1 MRGIITAAGYVPYH
15 RLDRAAIGAA
25 HGGGGGKGTRSV
37 ASYDEDTTTMG
48 VEAAR
53 LALRSVAPT
62 PVGQLWFSSTS
73 PAYVDKTN
81 ATVVHAALRLDR
93 DIAAF
98 DANGSVR
105 SAAGALRAALTG
117 SGMTLVVASDQRTG
131 LPNSA
136 DERDGGDAGA
146 AVLIGDADADADADA
161 TPVIAEYLGGAST
174 SEEFVDRWRVPGDVR
189 SRQWEERF
197 GEMRYVPLGTEAF
210 KLALDAAG
218 VGPDDIASV
227 VLAGTHTRAVRQVG
241 GKVGA
246 GTGGV
251 ADNLAL
257 SIGNAGAAQPL
268 LQLAAA
274 LESAE
279 PGQVLALVVLS
290 DGCDVFVFR
299 ATDAIS
305 TWRPRRSVARQIES
319 GDASLPYLKFLSW
332 NDMVTVQ
339 PPNRPEP
346 ARASSSA
353 SARNEDWKYGFVGS
367 RDRDSGAVHLPPARV
382 SYVGGHV
389 DDMEPQPMAD
399 VEGTIVTFTVDR
411 LAYSPSPPIVFAVVD
426 FDGGG
431 RLPVELT
438 DLAAEDVAIGGR
450 VEMSFRR
457 LNRSNG
463 ISNYFWKAK
472 PVR

>member
-62 PVGQLWFSSTS
+62 PVDQLWFSTTS
-73 PAYVDKTN
+73 PAYTDKTN

-93 DIAAF
+93 DIPAF

-117 SGMTLVVASDQRTG
+117 SGSTLVVTADQRTG

-136 DERDGGDAGA
+136 DERDGGDAA
-146 AVLIGDADADADADA
+146 SAVLVGDGAEGA
-161 TPVIAEYLGGAST
+161 PVIAEYLGGAST

-218 VGPDDIASV
+218 VASEDIVSV
-227 VLAGTHTRAVRQVG
+227 VLAGTHARAVRQVG
-241 GKVGA
+241 GKIGA

-257 SIGNAGAAQPL
+257 QVGNAGAAQPL

-290 DGCDVFVFR
+290 DGCDVFLFR
-299 ATDAIS
+299 TTDAIAS
-305 TWRPRRSVARQIES
+305 WQPRATVAHQVET
-319 GDASLPYLKFLSW
+319 GDASLRYLKFLAW

-367 RDRDSGAVHLPPARV
+367 RDRDTGAVHLPPARV
-382 SYVGGHV
+382 SYAGGHV

-399 VEGTIVTFTVDR
+399 VEGTVVTFTVDR

-438 DLAAEDVAIGGR
+438 DVAAEDVAIGGR
-450 VEMSFRR
+450 VAMSFRR
-457 LNRSNG
+457 LNRSDG
-463 ISNYFWKAK
+463 IANYFWKAK